1 METEPPKG
9 WRLATERDHSEW
21 VSLQPAGTV
30 VVYTREEDE
39 DIYLVYRQKE
49 GGRFWYAVDVKTNDY
64 HISDTVEEAIA
75 SLNGWMLAA
84 EVKHMYG
91 DAHEYM
97 RKYTRKHGEGGLA
110 LRIVENED
118 EARWTASSGAI
129 KASGGSAKAALLAL
143 MEMHKTKAAVLA
155 KITERLYL

>member
-9 WRLATERDHSEW
+9 WRLVTERDHSEW

-30 VVYTREEDE
+30 VVYTHEEDE

-84 EVKHMYG
+84 EVKRMYG

-97 RKYTRKHGEGGLA
+97 RKYTRKHGEGG
-110 LRIVENED
+110 
-118 EARWTASSGAI
+118 ASFANRGKRGRGAMDCQQWRNQGLWGVCESRV
-129 KASGGSAKAALLAL
+129 AGADGDA
-143 MEMHKTKAAVLA
+143 
-155 KITERLYL
+155 